1 MTEAVMS
8 LASCAEQI
16 AKFSGRNL
24 KLTVVDLEF
33 KFTQLD
39 KNQIKE
45 RLSADA
51 ISSDLMLAART
62 LKRAAAQ
69 IDVVLHALG
78 ILTLLP
84 VILEDNETVQ
94 SLSLGAGSS
103 EEKRFDLETNRR
115 VAEFTFTDW
124 QGNDSARLQKIFKD
138 FYRLA
143 EYQTDRLKELWL
155 SDDAYVLKYFTSGAS
170 VRTAT
175 HKHRDLWESFRAKYP
190 AIDRV
195 REYYRLHANSVK
207 VRVFP

>member
-1 MTEAVMS
+1 LES
-8 LASCAEQI
+8 R
-16 AKFSGRNL
+16 FSH
-24 KLTVVDLEF
+24 
-33 KFTQLD
+33 LD
-39 KNQIKE
+39 RNQIKE
-45 RLSADA
+45 RLSAIA
-51 ISSDLMLAART
+51 IGSDLIHAART

-84 VILEDNETVQ
+84 AILEHNETVQ

-103 EEKRFDLETNRR
+103 EGNRFDLETNRR

-155 SDDAYVLKYFTSGAS
+155 SDDAYVLKYFTSGTRI
-170 VRTAT
+170 RTAT

-190 AIDRV
+190 AMERV
-195 REYYRLHANSVK
+195 SEYYSLHANRVK